1 MNAQDTQEI
10 ITQDFNR
17 MKNNT
22 VANIDRCIR
31 EMENRV
37 NYLRTYRHAVASS
50 INPNAAAAHA
60 SMAIST
66 MFGQPIQTL
75 VLECLI
81 TRVASLGEL
90 AGKQEQLSKDLAATE
105 TATESAQKVL
115 AA

>member
-1 MNAQDTQEI
+1 MNAQDTQDI
-10 ITQDFNR
+10 INQDFTW

-22 VANIDRCIR
+22 VADIDRCIR

-37 NYLRTYRHAVASS
+37 NELRTYRHAVASS
-50 INPNAAAAHA
+50 FNPNSAAAHA
-60 SMAIST
+60 SRAIST

-90 AGKQEQLSKDLAATE
+90 AGKQEQLSKDIAAAE
-105 TATESAQKVL
+105 TATESAQEVL